1 MPPELQVA
9 SAFGAFL
16 MLLAC
21 GMSVPFAIAVPGT
34 LYLFMQ
40 DGFFALRGL
49 GLVSWGSMDSF
60 TLTAVPLFILMA
72 EVLQVSGLSFRI
84 YRGLSRLVC
93 SVPGGL
99 VQTNILG
106 CALFAAITGSSV
118 ATAASI
124 GGVALP
130 QLLNRGYSPRLSAGS
145 LAAGGTLG
153 ILFPPSVALIIYGSF
168 TDTSIAKLF
177 MAGVVPGLMLTAM
190 FMIYVGIYALRNPQ
204 ATPAEPPLA
213 SAGELG
219 RALLDVVPFV
229 LLIGGTMGSMYFGL
243 TTPVE
248 AATAGCVFATLLAV
262 TLGSFGL
269 MEARQ
274 ALRRTVLVIG
284 NLLFI
289 IYAAFIFAYAI
300 GTAGVGEQL
309 TSWIVSLHLSH
320 LQFFLALFVLYTLL
334 GCLVESIGMIVIT
347 VPLLHPVLL
356 QYGISPIWF
365 GVILVMY
372 IELGQISP
380 PIGINLFVIQ
390 SIWTGTLRDVVLGT
404 VPFHLI
410 MLVLLLMLSVW
421 PELVLWLPGRM
432 QQ

>member
-1 MPPELQVA
+1 MPPELQIA
-9 SAFGAFL
+9 MSFGTFL
-16 MLLAC
+16 LLLAC

-34 LYLFMQ
+34 LFLFLQ
-40 DGFFALRGL
+40 NGFSALRGL

-60 TLTAVPLFILMA
+60 TLTAVPLFVLMA
-72 EVLQVSGLSFRI
+72 EIMQFSGLSSRI

-93 SVPGGL
+93 RVPGGL
-99 VQTNILG
+99 VQTNIVG

-130 QLLNRGYSPRLSAGS
+130 QLLRRGYEPRLSAGS

-153 ILFPPSVALIIYGSF
+153 ILFPPSVALIIYGSL

-177 MAGVVPGLMLTAM
+177 MAGVIPGLMLTAM
-190 FMIYVGIYALRNPQ
+190 FMLYVGIYALARPKS
-204 ATPAEPPLA
+204 TPAEPPLA
-213 SAGELG
+213 SLIELG
-219 RALLDVVPFV
+219 RALVDVVPFV
-229 LLIGGTMGSMYFGL
+229 LLIGGTMGSMYLGL
-243 TTPVE
+243 VTPVE
-248 AATAGCVFATLLAV
+248 AATAGSIFATILAI
-262 TLGSFGL
+262 L
-269 MEARQ
+269 MGDMSLDKFRQ
-274 ALRRTVLVIG
+274 ALRRTVLIVG

-300 GTAGVGEQL
+300 DTSGVGEEL
-309 TSWIVSLHLSH
+309 TNWIVSLHLTRVE
-320 LQFFLALFVLYTLL
+320 FFLALFLLYSIL
-334 GCLVESIGMIVIT
+334 GCLVESIGMMVVT

-390 SIWTGTLRDVVLGT
+390 SIWTGVLRDVVLGT
-404 VPFHLI
+404 MPFHVI
-410 MLVLLLMLSVW
+410 MFVLLLILSVW
-421 PELVLWLPGRM
+421 PDLVMWLPGRM
-432 QQ
+432 